1 MIQVALSFVAAVWI
15 FWFLY
20 KDIKM
25 ESLTQ
30 ALDQASLSWIF
41 LSVIISVWGYW
52 VRAWRWKLLI
62 EGDETNALGV
72 WRAFWA
78 LMTGYLA
85 NLFVPRAGEIARCGV
100 LSKTDQLP
108 VGMLLGTVIMERAID
123 LFLLI
128 LIVFLT
134 FLMEYGVFISLLE
147 SVFSMEA
154 LTASVLK
161 YLPILAAMALVMG
174 ILVYWAAKKYRDK
187 GIMKKIRHFLR
198 DFLKGLSNVK
208 KVRNR
213 WGLWSSS
220 VMIWIIYYLMM
231 YFIALA
237 IPTTA
242 SLHPSSLLMVMVM
255 GSIGMIAPVQGGIGT
270 FHALVA
276 FILTFYGLTGEEGK
290 IFAVIIHSTQL
301 LTVVIL
307 GVVSL
312 VVFLKL
318 SRKGE
323 PIGKHLR

>member
-1 MIQVALSFVAAVWI
+1 
-15 FWFLY
+15 
-20 KDIKM
+20 M
-25 ESLTQ
+25 ESLIHS
-30 ALDQASLSWIF
+30 LDQASLSWIF
-41 LSVIISVWGYW
+41 MSVVISVWGYW
-52 VRAWRWKLLI
+52 IRAWRWKLLI
-62 EGDETNALGV
+62 EGGETEAIGV

-100 LSKTDQLP
+100 LNKTDHRSI
-108 VGMLLGTVIMERAID
+108 GMLLGTVIMERTID

-128 LIVFLT
+128 LIVLLT
-134 FLMEYGVFISLLE
+134 FLLEYEVFISLLE
-147 SVFSMEA
+147 RVFSMEA
-154 LTASVLK
+154 FTASVLK
-161 YLPILAAMALVMG
+161 YLPILAALALVMG
-174 ILVYWAAKKYRDK
+174 MLVYWAAKKYRDK
-187 GIMKKIRHFLR
+187 GIIKKIRHFLR

-208 KVRNR
+208 KVQNR

-231 YFIALA
+231 YFVALA
-237 IPTTA
+237 IPTTD
-242 SLHPSSLLMVMVM
+242 SLNPSSLLMVMVM

-290 IFAVIIHSTQL
+290 IFAIIIHSTQL
-301 LTVVIL
+301 ITIVIL
-307 GVVSL
+307 GAISL

-318 SRKGE
+318 TRKAE

>member
-1 MIQVALSFVAAVWI
+1 MAAIWI

-52 VRAWRWKLLI
+52 IRAWRWKLLI
-62 EGDETNALGV
+62 EGGETKAVGV

-85 NLFVPRAGEIARCGV
+85 NLLVPRAGEIARCGV
-100 LSKTDQLP
+100 LNKTDQLP
-108 VGMLLGTVIMERAID
+108 MGMLLGTVIMERTID

-134 FLMEYGVFISLLE
+134 FLLEYEVFVSLLE
-147 SVFSMEA
+147 RIFSMEA
-154 LTASVLK
+154 LTDSVLK
-161 YLPILAAMALVMG
+161 YLPILAALALVMG
-174 ILVYWAAKKYRDK
+174 IMIYWATKKYRNK
-187 GIMKKIRHFLR
+187 GIIKKIRHFLR
-198 DFLKGLSNVK
+198 DFLKGLLNVK
-208 KVRNR
+208 NVQNR

-220 VMIWIIYYLMM
+220 VVIWVIYYLMM

-237 IPTTA
+237 IPSTD
-242 SLHPSSLLMVMVM
+242 SLNPTSLLMVMVM

-276 FILTFYGLTGEEGK
+276 FILTFYGLTSEEGK

-301 LTVVIL
+301 ITVVIL
-307 GVVSL
+307 GAISL

-318 SRKGE
+318 TRKAE